1 MGRYTVLK
9 NDRGFTLIE
18 LLVVAAILAVMA
30 GMAVP
35 SLKGWYDQNKV
46 KEGFNQI
53 LTALQQARANAVR
66 LSTNCTVTIS
76 SDTSYYTVTGSPS
89 GCVLETGSISNE
101 SIKVTKASGSLPV
114 SIIFNYN
121 GETDPSSNAT
131 LVIERKDSG
140 GSGIE
145 GTGKCVVVSNPLGMI
160 RFGDYSGSSCIN
172 TENIQYDSEH

>member
-1 MGRYTVLK
+1 MGPYTVLK

-18 LLVVAAILAVMA
+18 MLVVVIILGVMGAVAAP
-30 GMAVP
+30 G
-35 SLKGWYDQNKV
+35 LKGWYDQNKV

-66 LSTNCTVTIS
+66 LSTSCTVTIS

-89 GCVLETGSISNE
+89 GCLLETGSIPNE
-101 SIKVTKASGSLPV
+101 SIKVTKPSSSLPV
-114 SIIFNYN
+114 SIIFKYN

-131 LVIERKDSG
+131 LVIERKNSG
-140 GSGIE
+140 GSSIA

-160 RFGDYSGSSCIN
+160 RFGDYSNSNCIN
-172 TENIQYDSEH
+172 TENKQYDDEH